1 MSNFFNIVLFTS
13 MDNRTMKQ
21 LMGKLGQ
28 ADRIFQLVYVG
39 QTEEVLPCYVSEI
52 DSEKILRIGD
62 LNDFDWELESDY
74 GIESEM
80 LLDEQRTKEFIEHVN
95 QYMQKH
101 SAMPVV
107 GDLWAEIQEKRSAGL
122 AGAAELVKQ

>member
-13 MDNRTMKQ
+13 MDNQTMKQ

-28 ADRIFQLVYVG
+28 ADRIFQLVYLG

-74 GIESEM
+74 GIESEI
-80 LLDEQRTKEFIEHVN
+80 LLSEQSTQGFIDRVN

-101 SAMPVV
+101 SSMPIV
-107 GDLWAEIQEKRSAGL
+107 GDLWAELHQKGNSGL
-122 AGAAELVKQ
+122 ADAATY